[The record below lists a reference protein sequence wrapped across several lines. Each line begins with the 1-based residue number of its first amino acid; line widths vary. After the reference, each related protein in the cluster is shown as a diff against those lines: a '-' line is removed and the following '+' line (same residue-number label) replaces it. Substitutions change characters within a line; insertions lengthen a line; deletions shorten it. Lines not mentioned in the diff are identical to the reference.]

1 MWIIVIIFTLLY
13 IPFTIFGTAQM
24 ADNFWEFTG
33 LSILFFVLFLGLSIA
48 IGCLCWTVAINTA
61 EIEPVALEEVVYT
74 DNPIIIN
81 DDVFFFEHDGVYERH
96 SYIGRML
103 TIIVNEK
110 EESRV
115 EIWEAKWQ
123 SPVRQ
128 FLYGNIGKIY
138 IIYSKVGE

>member
-1 MWIIVIIFTLLY
+1 MWIIVIIFALLY

-48 IGCLCWTVAINTA
+48 ISCLCWTVALNTA

-74 DNPIIIN
+74 DNPIIVN
-81 DDVFFFEHDGVYERH
+81 DDVFFFERNGVYERH
-96 SYIGRML
+96 AYL
-103 TIIVNEK
+103 KQTLIIITNEK
-110 EESRV
+110 EEPRV

-128 FLYGNIGKIY
+128 FLYGDPGKIY
-138 IIYSKVGE
+138 IIY